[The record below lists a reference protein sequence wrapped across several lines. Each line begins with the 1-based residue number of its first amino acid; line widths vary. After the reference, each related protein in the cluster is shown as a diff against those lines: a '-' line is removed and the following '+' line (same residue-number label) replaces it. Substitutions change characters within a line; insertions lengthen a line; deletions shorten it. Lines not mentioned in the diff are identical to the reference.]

1 MSDSETE
8 TTTTTENTT
17 PAPAPESAEVIR
29 VRMLT
34 GEMAGS
40 DWTTE
45 QISAILSERNNDVYA
60 AASDIW
66 TYKAAALAAS
76 PVKFSADGGTYDYS
90 EAYQHC
96 LDEAAK
102 CMAQSTTAGGM
113 IIDPTLKPVG
123 EAPAPDNNQAQP
135 APYGAGI

>member
-1 MSDSETE
+1 
-8 TTTTTENTT
+8 
-17 PAPAPESAEVIR
+17 
-29 VRMLT
+29 MLT
-34 GEMAGS
+34 GEMNGS

-60 AASDIW
+60 AASDVW
-66 TYKAAALAAS
+66 TYKAAALAAN
-76 PVKFSADGGTYDYS
+76 PVKFSADGGTYDFT

-96 LDEAAK
+96 LDEAAR
-102 CMAQSTTAGGM
+102 CLAMSGTPGGM